1 MISLK
6 RKQKTGE
13 LVKAT
18 GVTEQEWRIYKPNQT
33 DDYPIS
39 RSRFDDF
46 MNCKRCFYLKVN
58 KGFMSPSTP
67 GWTLNT
73 LTDTL
78 LKKEFDECRKKQ
90 KPHRIMVDYGLNH
103 MVPYVS
109 EKIKDKT
116 NFFAKRFAA
125 KEAFIKSIGTG
136 IRKGINFKDIY
147 VINDKSGKPN
157 LKFSNKV
164 KNIMIKKFKTKTFN
178 LFISLSDE
186 KNYSIAF
193 VIIQKK

>member
-1 MISLK
+1 MKILGIGVDIINNSRIRKAIKNEYFINRIFSKLEISNSK
-6 RKQKTGE
+6 
-13 LVKAT
+13 
-18 GVTEQEWRIYKPNQT
+18 
-33 DDYPIS
+33 
-39 RSRFDDF
+39 
-46 MNCKRCFYLKVN
+46 
-58 KGFMSPSTP
+58 
-67 GWTLNT
+67 
-73 LTDTL
+73 
-78 LKKEFDECRKKQ
+78 
-90 KPHRIMVDYGLNH
+90 
-103 MVPYVS
+103 
-109 EKIKDKT
+109 KIKDKT

>member
-1 MISLK
+1 MRILGMGVDIINNSRIRKAIKNKYFINRIFSKLEISNSK
-6 RKQKTGE
+6 
-13 LVKAT
+13 
-18 GVTEQEWRIYKPNQT
+18 
-33 DDYPIS
+33 
-39 RSRFDDF
+39 
-46 MNCKRCFYLKVN
+46 
-58 KGFMSPSTP
+58 
-67 GWTLNT
+67 
-73 LTDTL
+73 
-78 LKKEFDECRKKQ
+78 
-90 KPHRIMVDYGLNH
+90 
-103 MVPYVS
+103 
-109 EKIKDKT
+109 KIKDKT

-136 IRKGINFKDIY
+136 IRKGINFKDVY

-164 KNIMIKKFKTKTFN
+164 KNIMIKKFKTKTFD